1 MKPIEEMTIQ
11 EIKDE
16 LEYLR
21 EKVQRKEVLFGYEVK
36 QLEATAIILQEKD
49 ITPDMLSNSM
59 KMYLKGYN
67 DGQKAIAEVFAK
79 TKETLCGSGE
89 GGKQNERQN

>member
-16 LEYLR
+16 LTALR
-21 EKVQRKEVLFGYEVK
+21 EKVQRIDLNG
-36 QLEATAIILQEKD
+36 D
-49 ITPDMLSNSM
+49 M
-59 KMYLKGYN
+59 KMYLKGFE
-67 DGQKAIAEVFAK
+67 DGQKAIVEVFAK

-89 GGKQNERQN
+89 GEK

>member
-16 LEYLR
+16 LTSLR
-21 EKVQRKEVLFGYEVK
+21 EKAQLKETLFGYDVN
-36 QLEATAIILQEKD
+36 QLKATAIILQEKY
-49 ITPDMLSNSM
+49 ITPDKLNNAMA
-59 KMYLKGYN
+59 MYLKGFE
-67 DGQKAIAEVFAK
+67 DGQKAIVEVFAK

-89 GGKQNERQN
+89 GEK